1 MISYSH
7 TYISTCITILLISFL
22 GIHLISKK
30 MPWIIGTC
38 SYNEKSTIFHEKML
52 RGLGVIYP
60 VSIIPIFFFN
70 QNIMQVIDYLM
81 LLTLTI
87 VGFVD
92 DKFGLNYK
100 IKIILF
106 IIISF
111 LYNTIIFSDFNNIQV
126 LNLLLN
132 SGLFFFLI
140 IFFNQIDGINGL
152 AMITFLI
159 LFVCI
164 SILTNSILLYLPLIF
179 FSFPYLYYNI
189 QGKIGIQGDTG
200 SYFLAGIIFVIAK
213 DFYQNEFSILIL
225 MFFLCPIL
233 LDLIVTTIVKLYYKQ
248 NIFVGHNDNIYQKL
262 AAYSGSHMSSTGI
275 FCAFQIF
282 FSIIILFLLNNFS
295 EKIFLIIM
303 YLLVI
308 VIFIFLLYISFK
320 VQKSK
325 ILKSHSATKI

>member
-1 MISYSH
+1 MISYYI
-7 TYISTCITILLISFL
+7 YISACIAILLISFL

-30 MPWIIGTC
+30 IPWIIGTS

-52 RGLGVIYP
+52 RGLGIIYP
-60 VSIIPIFFFN
+60 VSIIPIFVFN
-70 QNIMQVIDYLM
+70 QNVIEIIDYLM
-81 LLTLTI
+81 LLTLTS
-87 VGFVD
+87 VGFID

-111 LYNTIIFSDFNNIQV
+111 LYNAMIFSEFDNIQV
-126 LNLLLN
+126 FNLLLN

-152 AMITFLI
+152 AIMTFII
-159 LFVCI
+159 LFICI
-164 SILTNSILLYLPLIF
+164 SFLANSILLYLPLIF
-179 FSFPYLYYNI
+179 FSFPYLYYNL

-233 LDLIVTTIVKLYYKQ
+233 IDLVVTTIVKLYYKQ
-248 NIFVGHNDNIYQKL
+248 NIFVGHKDNIYQRL
-262 AAYSGSHMSSTGI
+262 VIYSGSHVMSTGI
-275 FCAFQIF
+275 FCTFQTLF
-282 FSIIILFLLNNFS
+282 CILTIYLQYNFS
-295 EKIFLIIM
+295 EKNFLIIM
-303 YLLVI
+303 YLLI
-308 VIFIFLLYISFK
+308 IIMFIFLLYISLK
-320 VQKSK
+320 AQKSK
-325 ILKSHSATKI
+325 IMKSHSATKI